1 MAIFARIND
10 DGLVLRVSSVNNEVI
25 KDENGNESEEI
36 GIQFLRDTYKEQASN
51 WKQGSYN
58 TWHNVHEL
66 GGTPFRYNKPS
77 EGSVYDEARDAFISP
92 KPYESWVLNESTCAW
107 EAPVALPGPEV
118 LYRWNEATVTWDLIE
133 E

>member
-51 WKQGSYN
+51 CKQ
-58 TWHNVHEL
+58 VHKKFL
-66 GGTPFRYNKPS
+66 
-77 EGSVYDEARDAFISP
+77 V
-92 KPYESWVLNESTCAW
+92 
-107 EAPVALPGPEV
+107 
-118 LYRWNEATVTWDLIE
+118 
-133 E
+133 